1 MTRLKHPGRVPT
13 ALSILFGIFALSLS
27 GCATFEDNFPGS
39 SLSQDNFPPWDSPEQ
54 QRADGQAPY
63 RSTEEIARPLSAD
76 EKAVLASAQTLIGMA
91 PESAVKVNGRTFVL
105 DCIGTVSAI
114 FYGLDIDVQRDFPRY
129 RGDGVG
135 RLYQSLAA
143 QRALHRDLY
152 PRAGDIIFWDNT
164 WDANGDGILDNDPR
178 THAGVV
184 LSVDADGTIHY
195 VHEHVVKGV
204 TVEAMNLLHPR
215 DYYGPQGR
223 IINNALAMN
232 SGISRRN
239 NPPHWTS
246 GDLWDSFGDILRVQ
260 DHFAVAA
267 DPSGSDRTVDVR
279 LAVKPPDQP

>member
-1 MTRLKHPGRVPT
+1 VRRVARIET
-13 ALSILFGIFALSLS
+13 ALSILFCVFALSLA

-39 SLSQDNFPPWDSPEQ
+39 SLSQDNFPPWDSPG
-54 QRADGQAPY
+54 DSSPGTSGQEPY
-63 RSTEEIARPLSAD
+63 RSRDEITQPPTAD
-76 EKAVLASAQTLIGMA
+76 EKAVLASAQALIGMP
-91 PESAVKVNGRTFVL
+91 PESVVTVNGRTFVL

-114 FYGLDIDVQRDFPRY
+114 FYGMSIDVQRDFRRY
-129 RGDGVG
+129 KGDGVG

-143 QRALHRDLY
+143 MHVLHRDLY

-164 WDANGDGILDNDPR
+164 WDAKGDGKLDDDPL

-215 DYYGPQGR
+215 DYYDPRGR
-223 IINNALAMN
+223 IINNAMAMN

-260 DHFAVAA
+260 DHFAVAGA
-267 DPSGSDRTVDVR
+267 PPGRERPAEDR
-279 LAVKPPDQP
+279 LAVRPPDQP

>member
-1 MTRLKHPGRVPT
+1 MKSTGRVQT
-13 ALSILFGIFALSLS
+13 ALGILSCIFAVSFS
-27 GCATFEDNFPGS
+27 GCATFEDNFP
-39 SLSQDNFPPWDSPEQ
+39 PWDSLEP
-54 QRADGQAPY
+54 QRTAEQAPY
-63 RSTEEIARPLSAD
+63 RGSDQVAQPLSAD
-76 EKAVLASAQTLIGMA
+76 EKAVLASAQTLIGRA
-91 PESAVKVNGRTFVL
+91 PESMVKVNGRTFVL

-114 FYGLDIDVQRDFPRY
+114 FYGMYIDVQRDFPRY
-129 RGDGVG
+129 LGNGVG
-135 RLYQSLAA
+135 RLYNSLMA
-143 QRALHRDLY
+143 QNVLHRDLY

-195 VHEHVVKGV
+195 VHEHIVKGV

-215 DYYGPQGR
+215 DYYDPQGR

-246 GDLWDSFGDILRVQ
+246 GDLWDSFGDILRAQ

-267 DPSGSDRTVDVR
+267 DPSGSDRTVEVR
-279 LAVKPPDQP
+279 LAVKPPDQR